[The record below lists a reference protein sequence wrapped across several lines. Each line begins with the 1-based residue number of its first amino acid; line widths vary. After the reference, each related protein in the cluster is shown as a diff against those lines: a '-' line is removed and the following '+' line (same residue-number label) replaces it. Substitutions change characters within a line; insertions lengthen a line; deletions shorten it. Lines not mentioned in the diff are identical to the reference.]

1 MIYFVMRLWLHDGF
15 GEGGILHD
23 QMNIWLRGAVK
34 TPPYAFEDADRRR
47 LGSLMRIV
55 EHKALAKAE
64 VLRLVVK
71 HAKVNRIGY
80 EAALIDSDNFFQ

>member
-1 MIYFVMRLWLHDGF
+1 
-15 GEGGILHD
+15 
-23 QMNIWLRGAVK
+23 
-34 TPPYAFEDADRRR
+34 
-47 LGSLMRIV
+47 MRIV